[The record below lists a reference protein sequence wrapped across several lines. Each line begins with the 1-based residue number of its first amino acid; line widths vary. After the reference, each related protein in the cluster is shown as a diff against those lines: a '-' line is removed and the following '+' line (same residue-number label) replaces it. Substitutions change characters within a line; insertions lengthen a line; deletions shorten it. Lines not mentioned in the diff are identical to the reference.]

1 MYLAQGIRA
10 SELIK
15 KLEAAIQEHGDCEV
29 FAGGGDYPEGVS
41 GVYYVPKGQG
51 DGYIPDNSFKV

>member
-1 MYLAQGIRA
+1 MLQSGIKA

-15 KLEAAIQEHGDCEV
+15 QLEKQIKLHGDCEV

-41 GVYYVPKGQG
+41 GV
-51 DGYIPDNSFKV
+51 SFKLTGDSYHPDRCFRIH